1 MNEGL
6 LIGFLI
12 LLSIAFGFMLYPLRQ
27 SRKFCLLL
35 VPAVILLVV
44 MAYWHWGA
52 WRELADYQ
60 QQQVQ
65 QQRLEAL
72 LKSMHG
78 PQGIIKALRA
88 KLAKTPNSARGWFL
102 LGRLYVSQ
110 QQWSQACAAF
120 KHAHRLQ
127 KDNDTIT
134 VHYAQS
140 LWELNQQ
147 QFNPHVRFL
156 LKTVLQHNS
165 EQPDALAMLAMDAFQ
180 QKNYQLAID
189 YWQRLLKQV
198 PPQSEQALA
207 IRKAIAKAIKFKIPV
222 L

>member
-6 LIGFLI
+6 LIGFLV
-12 LLSIAFGFMLYPLRQ
+12 LLSIACGVMLYPLRQ
-27 SRKFCLLL
+27 SRTFCWLLI
-35 VPAVILLVV
+35 PAVILLAVI
-44 MAYWHWGA
+44 AYWHWGA
-52 WRELADYQ
+52 WRELARYQ
-60 QQQVQ
+60 QQQIQ

-110 QQWSQACAAF
+110 QQWPQAYAAF

-147 QFNPHVRFL
+147 QFNSHVRDL

-180 QKNYQLAID
+180 QKNYQPAID